1 MKSMVAEREKAGLEK
16 TMRFKINTR
25 MNAYSCI
32 TAKTELL
39 VLRKYFHQY
48 SYFSHPKTILESSH
62 GVMVDSQSFL
72 A

>member
-1 MKSMVAEREKAGLEK
+1 MKSMVAERGKAGLEK

-39 VLRKYFHQY
+39 VLRKYFH
-48 SYFSHPKTILESSH
+48 
-62 GVMVDSQSFL
+62 
-72 A
+72 